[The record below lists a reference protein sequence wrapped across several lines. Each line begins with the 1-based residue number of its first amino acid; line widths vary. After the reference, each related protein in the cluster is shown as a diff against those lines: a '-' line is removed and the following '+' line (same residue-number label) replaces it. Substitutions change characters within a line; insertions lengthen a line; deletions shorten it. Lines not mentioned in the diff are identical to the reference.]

1 MLTAKIK
8 KAINAHALAEYPRE
22 SCGAIIGK
30 EYIPCTNIAASD
42 DQFDICP
49 TDLINLPKQGDVLA
63 YVHSHPYGS
72 TAPSM
77 IDKVQMSLPANLAK
91 QLDDKSFLKHSV
103 PWVITDGVNVEL
115 HKPDGY
121 QAPLL
126 GREYYHGLLDCYT
139 LVKDYYQRELGIT
152 LNDYERTDE
161 WWADAKSKPLY
172 LDNFKKE
179 GFVEV
184 DTIQKHDLI
193 LARLGRT
200 EHVNHALVFIGDG
213 TLKSETTDAVIS
225 DCLVLHH
232 PYNQQS
238 LREMYS
244 EQWQRRAAVIIRH
257 KSLIK

>member
-1 MLTAKIK
+1 MLTKSIEA
-8 KAINAHALAEYPRE
+8 AIIDHANRDYPRE
-22 SCGAIIGK
+22 ACGVIVGK
-30 EYIPCTNIAASD
+30 EYIPCKNIAAD
-42 DQFDICP
+42 DTQFEIDPI
-49 TDLINLPKQGDVLA
+49 DLVGAEKEGKIKA
-63 YVHSHPYGS
+63 YVHSHPDGS
-72 TAPSM
+72 CEPSM
-77 IDKVQMSLPANLAK
+77 PDRVQMNLHG
-91 QLDDKSFLKHSV
+91 L
-103 PWVITDGVNVEL
+103 PWVITNGHDVEL
-115 HKPDGY
+115 HSPDGY

-161 WWADAKSKPLY
+161 WWVDAKSKPLY
-172 LDNFKKE
+172 LDGFKKE

-213 TLKSETTDAVIS
+213 TLKSERTEDVIG

-232 PYNQQS
+232 PYGRDS
-238 LREMYS
+238 IREIYGES
-244 EQWQRRAAVIIRH
+244 WQRRAAIIIRH
-257 KSLIK
+257 KSMF

>member
-8 KAINAHALAEYPRE
+8 KVINDHANECYPKE
-22 SCGAIIGK
+22 SCGVIVGK
-30 EYIPCTNIAASD
+30 EYIPCTNVSLDDNQFEIDVIDLVGAAKEGK
-42 DQFDICP
+42 I
-49 TDLINLPKQGDVLA
+49 LA
-63 YVHSHPYGS
+63 YCHSHPDGT
-72 TAPSM
+72 TAPSQP
-77 IDKVQMSLPANLAK
+77 DRVQMNLHGLP
-91 QLDDKSFLKHSV
+91 
-103 PWVITDGVNVEL
+103 WIITDGENVEL

-126 GREYYHGLLDCYT
+126 GREYHHGLMDCFT

-152 LNDYERTDE
+152 LNDYERKDE
-161 WWADAKSKPLY
+161 WWTDAKSKPLY

-193 LARLGRT
+193 LCRLGRT
-200 EHVNHALVFIGDG
+200 AHVNHALIFIGDG
-213 TLKSETTDAVIS
+213 TLKSEHTEDVIS

-232 PYNQQS
+232 PYNQMS

-244 EQWQRRAAVIIRH
+244 EAWQRRAAIIIRH
-257 KSLIK
+257 KSMF

>member
-1 MLTAKIK
+1 MITKSIK
-8 KAINAHALAEYPRE
+8 KAIIAHALADYPRE
-22 SCGAIIGK
+22 ACGVIVGK
-30 EYIPCTNIAASD
+30 EYIACKNIALD
-42 DQFDICP
+42 DAQFEICP
-49 TDLINLPKQGDVLA
+49 IDLVGASSEGNIKA
-63 YVHSHPYGS
+63 YVHSHPDGD
-72 TAPSM
+72 TKPSM
-77 IDKVQMSLPANLAK
+77 PDKVQMNLHGLP
-91 QLDDKSFLKHSV
+91 
-103 PWVITDGVNVEL
+103 WIITNGIDVEL

-126 GREYYHGLLDCYT
+126 AREYHHGLMDCYS
-139 LVKDYYQRELGIT
+139 LVKDYYHRELGIT
-152 LNDYERTDE
+152 LNDYERDDA
-161 WWADAKSKPLY
+161 WWESAKNKSLY
-172 LDNFKKE
+172 LNNFKKE

-193 LARLGRT
+193 LCRLGRT

-213 TLKSETTDAVIS
+213 TLESEPTDAVIS

>member
-8 KAINAHALAEYPRE
+8 KAINAHANECYPRE
-22 SCGAIIGK
+22 SCGVIVGK
-30 EYIPCTNIAASD
+30 EYIPCKNVAAD
-42 DQFDICP
+42 DAQFEIDPI
-49 TDLINLPKQGDVLA
+49 DLVGAEKEGKILA
-63 YVHSHPYGS
+63 YVHSHPDGS
-72 TAPSM
+72 CEPSM
-77 IDKVQMSLPANLAK
+77 PDRVQMNLHGLP
-91 QLDDKSFLKHSV
+91 
-103 PWVITDGVNVEL
+103 WTITNGYDVAL

-126 GREYYHGLLDCYT
+126 GREYHHGLMDCYS

-172 LDNFKKE
+172 VDNFKKE

-193 LARLGRT
+193 LCRLGRT
-200 EHVNHALVFIGDG
+200 AHVNHALVFIGDG
-213 TLKSETTDAVIS
+213 TLKSERTEDVIG

-232 PYNQQS
+232 PYGRDS
-238 LREMYS
+238 IREMYG
-244 EQWQRRAAVIIRH
+244 EAWQRRAAMIIRH